1 MTSIAFQGTLA
12 LPSRADIVSRLATS
26 PPLEEL
32 LTGDDL
38 ERQHQARKASFTPAA
53 VLLLVV
59 NHPADPTVV
68 FTQRTAHLADHAGQI
83 SFPGGRSEEGDE
95 TPERTALREAREEIG
110 VDPARVEVLGRLPE
124 YHTSTGYRVTP
135 VVGWAEPPLTYA
147 PDPHEV
153 ADVFEVPLAFLLDSG
168 NHRYESA
175 FFKGRMRNYW
185 AMPYGERFIW
195 GATAGMLVTFHRIL
209 IPKPVTRT
217 DFGRGT

>member
-1 MTSIAFQGTLA
+1 MSRIAVQSTFTL
-12 LPSRADIVSRLATS
+12 PTRAEIVSRLATS
-26 PPLEEL
+26 PPIEEL
-32 LTGDDL
+32 LTSDDL
-38 ERQHQARKASFTPAA
+38 ERQQEISKAGGKPAA

-59 NHPADPTVV
+59 NHPADPTVI

-83 SFPGGRSEEGDE
+83 SFPGGRCDEGDCD
-95 TPERTALREAREEIG
+95 PEDTALREAEEEIG
-110 VDPARVEVLGRLPE
+110 VTRDRVEILGRLPE

-135 VVGWAEPPLTYA
+135 IVGWAEPPLTYR

-175 FFKGRMRNYW
+175 FFKGRMRKYW

-209 IPKPVTRT
+209 IPKPVPRT
-217 DFGRGT
+217 DF